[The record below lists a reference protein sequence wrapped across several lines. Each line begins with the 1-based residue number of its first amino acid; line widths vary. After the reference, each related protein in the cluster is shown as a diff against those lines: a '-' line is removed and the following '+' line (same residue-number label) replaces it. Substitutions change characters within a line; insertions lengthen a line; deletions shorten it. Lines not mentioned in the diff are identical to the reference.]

1 MTYEPLELRHTH
13 DLLRLG
19 LSAQTI
25 YRAHNTTSHAET
37 QATKA
42 RGRRGAKAVMMVSG
56 LCVANAVRH
65 NEHELRR
72 PSD

>member
-19 LSAQTI
+19 LSEQTT
-25 YRAHNTTSHAET
+25 RNTTSHAET

-42 RGRRGAKAVMMVSG
+42 KGRRGAEAVMMASG
-56 LCVANAVRH
+56 LRVAHAVRH
-65 NEHELRR
+65 NEHEYRR